1 MSTQSAIGFEWS
13 VKLIGDAQFYVGIAS
28 KLTPGKLIREIDENA
43 IFYSNNTSP
52 AVIQIGND
60 VIHSNLTEQKTG
72 DVIRFKFQPHI
83 KKLVIELV
91 RIFFDAPNEA
101 PNRKFRTNVTKL
113 ICVTTFIIFLLSNPI
128 VDQQKKLIWSN
139 KIFIKP
145 NASPGFE
152 SFADILSIHCHE

>member
-28 KLTPGKLIREIDENA
+28 LLAPGRLICDIDENA
-43 IFYSNNTSP
+43 ILFYSKNTSP

-72 DVIRFKFQPHI
+72 DVIRFEFQPQT

-91 RIFFDAPNEA
+91 RTSMRF
-101 PNRKFRTNVTKL
+101 K
-113 ICVTTFIIFLLSNPI
+113 
-128 VDQQKKLIWSN
+128 
-139 KIFIKP
+139 
-145 NASPGFE
+145 
-152 SFADILSIHCHE
+152 